1 MPASCWTPCLSW
13 ALDIWDLERTEKL
26 VTVCFVCIRW
36 KVWFF
41 WLCFRLPFPSS
52 GNALSLILMH
62 RLCQRTWINRI
73 WFSRKR
79 HWSVRVPEFCSFQS
93 PLSSGWFVNE
103 LCKTE
108 QSHPTVQVR
117 WLEVTSW
124 YWQTMYICL
133 WAFMEQMI
141 HLLGQLWDTIC
152 FYGKHFIWFL
162 LPQTSNERQSS

>member
-1 MPASCWTPCLSW
+1 MIDRIINRLVHVVSLKVKQSRLKGQLLIIVDASLLLNSMSQLSTRYLRSGEDREVSNCL
-13 ALDIWDLERTEKL
+13 LCMYQVKGLI
-26 VTVCFVCIRW
+26 
-36 KVWFF
+36 FF
-41 WLCFRLPFPSS
+41 LLGFRLPFPSS

-103 LCKTE
+103 SCKTE

-117 WLEVTSW
+117 WLEVTS
-124 YWQTMYICL
+124 
-133 WAFMEQMI
+133 
-141 HLLGQLWDTIC
+141 
-152 FYGKHFIWFL
+152 
-162 LPQTSNERQSS
+162 